1 MNQTTTQP
9 QGEMARASSY
19 LYHQLV
25 ASMSVGKPLTPDEVR
40 KLNQDFW
47 KRRPNVAY
55 PS

>member
-1 MNQTTTQP
+1 MNETTTQP
-9 QGEMARASSY
+9 QGEIARASSY

-25 ASMSVGKPLTPDEVR
+25 ASMSVGKTLSQEEVR
-40 KLNQDFW
+40 KLEQDFW